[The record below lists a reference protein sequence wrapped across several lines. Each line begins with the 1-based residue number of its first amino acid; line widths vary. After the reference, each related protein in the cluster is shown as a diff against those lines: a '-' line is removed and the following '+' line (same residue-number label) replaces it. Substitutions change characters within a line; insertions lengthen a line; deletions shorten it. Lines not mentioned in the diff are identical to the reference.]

1 MDKEAHIEINGVC
14 LNGGQSMAVRIAVQ
28 SFFME
33 MEYSGLG
40 KDEHGIMLADLYK
53 RRLGE
58 VADLI
63 YSVDQPR

>member
-1 MDKEAHIEINGVC
+1 
-14 LNGGQSMAVRIAVQ
+14 MAVRIAVQ

-58 VADLI
+58 VADLNI
-63 YSVDQPR
+63 FNTMKGNAWI